1 MNKNSYPLIINE
13 TIITIYRLVLVP
25 YINSFKNFLS
35 PLQFLTLCIIDRNKE
50 STITSLSNSMN
61 MPKQNMTKIIT
72 KLEELELVQKKQNS
86 IDKRITNIY
95 VTEKAL
101 TFMKENSLDN
111 SNRMCKF
118 LSNLSDEELN
128 EFYTSLTKI
137 NNVLSKLEDNHF

>member
-86 IDKRITNIY
+86 IDKRITNI
-95 VTEKAL
+95 
-101 TFMKENSLDN
+101 
-111 SNRMCKF
+111 
-118 LSNLSDEELN
+118 
-128 EFYTSLTKI
+128 
-137 NNVLSKLEDNHF
+137 

>member
-101 TFMKENSLDN
+101 TFMRENSLDN

>member
-35 PLQFLTLCIIDRNKE
+35 PLQFLTLCIIDRNKDA
-50 STITSLSNSMN
+50 TITSLSNSMN

-72 KLEELELVQKKQNS
+72 KLEELELVQKKQNN

-101 TFMKENSLDN
+101 TFMRENSLDN
-111 SNRMCKF
+111 SNRMCNF
-118 LSNLSDEELN
+118 LSNLSDEELS
-128 EFYTSLTKI
+128 EFYTSLTKV
-137 NNVLSKLEDNHF
+137 NNVLSKLEENHF